1 MTLHTM
7 KRLALCAAVLAI
19 GWASHTAHAAGFD
32 AAMGPILTEYLKIQ
46 TALAADS
53 TEGVAEAAR
62 RIEELAGRLEPQ
74 NAAEEHVERY
84 KGIPQGLTS
93 ASKKL
98 RAARDIGSS
107 REAFF
112 DLSKPVSLWV
122 TMARPAGRRVMYCPM
137 KKAGW
142 VQEGS
147 EVANPYYGA
156 EMLRCGYEVG
166 RGE

>member
-1 MTLHTM
+1 M
-7 KRLALCAAVLAI
+7 CAAVLGL
-19 GWASHTAHAAGFD
+19 GWASHTAQAAGFD
-32 AAMGPILTEYLKIQ
+32 AAMEPILTEYLKIQ

-53 TEGVAEAAR
+53 TEGVAQAIQKIEAM
-62 RIEELAGRLEPQ
+62 AGKLDPQ
-74 NAAEEHVERY
+74 KAAAEHVQHY
-84 KGIPQGLTS
+84 KNIPQLLTS
-93 ASKKL
+93 ACKKL
-98 RAARDIGSS
+98 SGAEDIGSI
-107 REAFF
+107 REAFLE
-112 DLSKPVSLWV
+112 LSKPVSRWV
-122 TMARPAGRRVMYCPM
+122 TVARPAGKRVMYCPM